1 MIHNSCGNNAGTNDQ
16 LLARWKDVS
25 CEYVACRE
33 NERKFLALELT
44 KTMISIERASGRLKA
59 VISDARRAITT
70 VEEKPWLTVEGT
82 YLLYDFV
89 HLLKNI
95 RNLWLTEKT
104 TQLT

>member
-1 MIHNSCGNNAGTNDQ
+1 MIHTFCGNNAGTNDQ

-59 VISDARRAITT
+59 VISDANRINQACFKKSNNYCRGEAM
-70 VEEKPWLTVEGT
+70 VGS
-82 YLLYDFV
+82 
-89 HLLKNI
+89 
-95 RNLWLTEKT
+95 
-104 TQLT
+104 